1 VDEEEEE
8 YKNSLPLIDTTLDL
22 SVWNPIV
29 ASSIYRNIHI
39 TLSLIF
45 FFQFIVLL
53 CRLLPTQGKR
63 TAPRK
68 ETRRLSFFP
77 LSFFLIGMPFL
88 PPPLSQEYYSSLFF
102 QEIYSDDDDDDMLD

>member
-45 FFQFIVLL
+45 FSNLL
-53 CRLLPTQGKR
+53 FFSVVFYQPKGRELHRG
-63 TAPRK
+63 
-68 ETRRLSFFP
+68 RRHAVSLFFP
-77 LSFFLIGMPFL
+77 CHFFNWYAS